1 MMKKPMLYHRLLLL
15 NGPNMNLLGMRDPT
29 QYGHWTLADVENETR
44 NAAMTRGFKLDAMQ
58 SNHEGRLIDLI
69 QEARL
74 RYDGILLNAAALTHT
89 SIAIRD
95 AIEACSIP
103 VYEVHMSDI
112 QKREPFRRLS
122 VIEPVCRAQISGL
135 GLKSYLV
142 ALEQLCDWLEDRPA
156 HPGEAQAEGVTEAQ
170 TKSPSGDETAKAL
183 DLRDLRRQ
191 ISEIDETL
199 LDQFSRRT
207 GIVRQ
212 VAAYKIERH
221 IPVLDLEREASVAA
235 TARSRYS
242 DADGMRAESLMKN
255 VMRLSREAQYDDRD
269 MDDPEWVLGTA
280 IRSAPSKHGPIRKVV
295 CQGSPGAYSMA
306 AGALLFPDAERV
318 CAATFADACAL
329 VLDGQADVAVLPWEN
344 STAGTVDEVYSLL
357 QENRLFIIRCASL
370 AIGHTLMSLP
380 GTSLDR
386 IKTIVSH
393 PQALAQCQDFI
404 RRQGAVIRESTNTA
418 FAAELVAT
426 SGDPTLAAI
435 ASAQAAKIHGLEILA
450 DGIQDL
456 SHNQTRF
463 IVISRTLVIPHDADR
478 VSLILSLPHQSGSL
492 ASTLSVFGDR
502 GLNLIKIQSRPDP
515 LKAWNY
521 RFHIDFE
528 SPNGSLEAMR
538 ALYQLDREMPFLKLL
553 GWYRESGEPFGV

>member
-29 QYGHWTLADVENETR
+29 QYGHWTLADVEDETR
-44 NAAMTRGFKLDAMQ
+44 GAAMARGFRLDALQ
-58 SNHEGRLIDLI
+58 SNHEGRIIDLI

-95 AIEACSIP
+95 AIEACGIP

-122 VIEPVCRAQISGL
+122 VIEPVCQAQIIGL
-135 GLKSYLV
+135 GLRSYLV
-142 ALEQLCDWLEDRPA
+142 ALEQLCNWLEDRPA
-156 HPGEAQAEGVTEAQ
+156 QNEEGHADHVPE
-170 TKSPSGDETAKAL
+170 TKSPSGEETAKAL
-183 DLRDLRRQ
+183 DLHDLRRQ

-221 IPVLDLEREASVAA
+221 IPVLDLEREAAVAA
-235 TARSRYS
+235 NARSRSS
-242 DADGMRAESLMKN
+242 DADGMRAESLIKN

-306 AGALLFPDAERV
+306 AGALLFPEAERIG
-318 CAATFADACAL
+318 AATFADACAL

-344 STAGTVDEVYSLL
+344 STAGTVDEVYGLL
-357 QENRLFIIRCASL
+357 QENRLFIIRSASL
-370 AIGHTLMSLP
+370 AIGHTLMAQP
-380 GTSLDR
+380 GASLDR

-404 RRQGAVIRESTNTA
+404 RQQGAEIRESTNTA
-418 FAAELVAT
+418 FAAELVAL

-435 ASAQAAKIHGLEILA
+435 ASTEAAKIHGLEILA

-528 SPNGSLEAMR
+528 SPGGSLDAMR

-553 GWYRESGEPFGV
+553 GWYRESGEPYCV